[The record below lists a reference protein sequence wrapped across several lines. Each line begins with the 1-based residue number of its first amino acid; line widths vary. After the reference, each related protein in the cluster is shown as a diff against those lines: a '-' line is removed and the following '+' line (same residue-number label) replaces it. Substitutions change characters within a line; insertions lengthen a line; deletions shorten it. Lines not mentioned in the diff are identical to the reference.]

1 MTHRTF
7 KDKDGRIWDVWQVHP
22 SAAER
27 RFVQRRVSDDE
38 RGDAPERRTGEER
51 REGEKP
57 QPLAISRA
65 TIAPEFTY
73 GWLCF
78 ETVGE
83 KRRLAPVPEGWDR
96 ADDETIE
103 QWCCGAKPVP
113 RRKTDP
119 AQQSTDQRKLT

>member
-1 MTHRTF
+1 MQRRV
-7 KDKDGRIWDVWQVHP
+7 KDDERSD
-22 SAAER
+22 AAER
-27 RFVQRRVSDDE
+27 RSGDDRR
-38 RGDAPERRTGEER
+38 AEEK
-51 REGEKP
+51 KP
-57 QPLAISRA
+57 GVMRA

-103 QWCCGAKPVP
+103 QWCCVAKAVP

-119 AQQSTDQRKLT
+119 APQQSIGPRKLD

>member
-27 RFVQRRVSDDE
+27 RFVQRRVKDE
-38 RGDAPERRTGEER
+38 DRTDSAERRSGEER
-51 REGEKP
+51 RAEDKP
-57 QPLAISRA
+57 PGITRA

-78 ETVGE
+78 ETIGE

-103 QWCCGAKPVP
+103 QWCCVAKAVP

-119 AQQSTDQRKLT
+119 SASSMSQRKQP